1 MEFIGFLTNFMKFTG
16 TEMSNLLLKTS
27 YLESFTYSISFTY
40 VQPNKAPLEYLVIA
54 RYGFYGDVIKGSEGY
69 RWMGPKRY
77 DFAGTM
83 AFLKHRFLTT

>member
-1 MEFIGFLTNFMKFTG
+1 MKFTG

-27 YLESFTYSISFTY
+27 NLESLTYSISFTY
-40 VQPNKAPLEYLVIA
+40 VQPNKAPLEYLVIS

-77 DFAGTM
+77 DYAGTM